1 MKAFCIQ
8 QIKVL
13 KWWLIFIGTNLI
25 VTLYQQLKHKVTAKI
40 PDIFSSFT
48 VIIQMFLKYI
58 LK

>member
-40 PDIFSSFT
+40 PDIFSPFT